1 MTTGGARGKMSSK
14 KVIVYV
20 SWENL
25 NVFTFMAK
33 NRGCKLM
40 QSHLEKLNKRSS
52 WVVVGQ
58 Q

>member
-20 SWENL
+20 SLENL

-33 NRGCKLM
+33 NKLIQQRM
-40 QSHLEKLNKRSS
+40 QIKAIAPRKIK
-52 WVVVGQ
+52 
-58 Q
+58 